1 MWWKNDGFFLIELLL
16 SLTILL
22 MLSLFFT
29 PLFIDLAKQS
39 KLIEVKKQAEQF
51 INEELEALIINEHPS
66 FDHSINL
73 NGIQYQIT
81 WINDGP
87 ARQQEVC
94 VKIENSS
101 HSPVTAICRSA
112 E

>member
-1 MWWKNDGFFLIELLL
+1 MWWKNEGFFLIELLI

-29 PLFIDLAKQS
+29 PLFVDLAGQS
-39 KLIEVKKQAEQF
+39 KELEEKKQAEQF
-51 INEELEALIINEHPS
+51 INEALEEWIINGHPS

-73 NGIQYQIT
+73 NGIKYEIT
-81 WINDGP
+81 WMNSDAAG
-87 ARQQEVC
+87 QQEVC

-101 HSPVTAICRSA
+101 HSPATAICRFA